1 MNQYSMRYPS
11 FTMFSHYDGLAFL
24 FLSSFPKATLTS
36 LARYSFPSSPAWP
49 CAEQADKESFK
60 ENPSK
65 ISSSVESR
73 KRNISRSFLRSFAP
87 SLLPIRSP
95 CDLSRDFY
103 RARGIEFDS
112 LKEVIPPMDDWCL
125 AAAVCASRYLQK
137 KRAKMQLISRI
148 GTCPEGSDSTNTREQ
163 TLSWKKFFQH
173 NFRVVAKLATPNLR

>member
-1 MNQYSMRYPS
+1 MVWPS
-11 FTMFSHYDGLAFL
+11 FFFLL
-24 FLSSFPKATLTS
+24 FLKLLSPPWPVTVFHPALHGHAQSRLTRRV
-36 LARYSFPSSPAWP
+36 LR
-49 CAEQADKESFK
+49 
-60 ENPSK
+60 K
-65 ISSSVESR
+65 IPRRSRRPWRVESAR
-73 KRNISRSFLRSFAP
+73 LAVRSFAP

-103 RARGIEFDS
+103 RARGVEFDS